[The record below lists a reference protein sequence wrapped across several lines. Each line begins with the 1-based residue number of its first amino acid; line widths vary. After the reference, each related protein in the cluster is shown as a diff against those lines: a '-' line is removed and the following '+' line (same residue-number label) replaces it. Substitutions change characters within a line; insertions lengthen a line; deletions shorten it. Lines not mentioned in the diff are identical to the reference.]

1 MLSPESRKLWERFIE
16 IAAGENSLIGFTQSS
31 LKSHLEAIELKQIYG
46 LDPLAEEFVPAVEF
60 PVFDYLQT
68 PLSQPQFPA
77 PGSNQH
83 RPPQPGPP
91 SIPPRMPPMPP
102 MPPLHPLMNPYLHVN
117 NNNLSMMLFR

>member
-1 MLSPESRKLWERFIE
+1 MTGKMLSPESRKLWERFIE

-68 PLSQPQFPA
+68 PLSPPQL
-77 PGSNQH
+77 PGSHLH
-83 RPPQPGPP
+83 RSPHPGPP
-91 SIPPRMPPMPP
+91 SIPPPMPPMPP
-102 MPPLHPLMNPYLHVN
+102 MHPLMNPYLHVN
-117 NNNLSMMLFR
+117 MLLR